1 MSVNGQGA
9 GGRNRPP
16 IDFARLNDALL
27 QQVDSLLAR
36 WLPNGVERNG
46 RWYVG
51 DFDGSPGESANV
63 NMATGQWIDNAA
75 PQEDV
80 GRDLISLYA
89 RIHNCGNAEAAH
101 QLMQDLGWERP
112 QDDAAPPH
120 RVQTPAPAAAQAGP
134 PQADEGV
141 EPPEPPAPPGR
152 GGGGGGGKRP
162 SWRAVVPVP
171 PHAPAPGFTFGF
183 KDKVRDTW
191 VELQPVR
198 TWEYRLDGQ
207 LFGYVARFERVSSD
221 GELVKDTVPRTWCE
235 NLDDD
240 RGLQRWHW
248 KSWEAP
254 RPLYVPA
261 TLLSEGGRLPVV
273 VVEGEKCAEA
283 GHQLLGH
290 EFDFVSWPGG
300 CKTWAMAHWAWLKG
314 RSVVLWPDCDAQRE
328 RLTKAE
334 RDAGVAKDTKRLLP
348 AHKQPGMA
356 AMVHV
361 GSLLVAEQA
370 CAVSICSIPAPGD
383 VGEGWDIA
391 DAIAQGWTADQVRAF
406 IRGAVTFVP
415 PQDEARAKAAASIST
430 PSNAAAGEGEDASR
444 AWRKCL
450 LEASNGAIKP
460 ARENVVL
467 AIDGMAL
474 PDGRWLPGVPDAA
487 GVIGF
492 NEFTN
497 DVIKLK
503 ATPWGTPAGV
513 WDEVDELELG
523 NWLSRTHWLPP
534 MSRQTLEEAVSMVA
548 RRHRYHPARGRFE
561 ALRGTWDGVQRLRT
575 WLLRCCRHAGAVVAG
590 EDESDHLVRL
600 HDLATHDMLGKYL
613 ARVGTWTLMAICAR
627 VLQPGCKH
635 DYMMILE
642 GGQGI
647 GKSTLCRLL
656 GGDWFADTGLILGEK
671 DSYQNLQGVLVYE
684 WGELDAL
691 NRAEIQKVKQF
702 ISSQK
707 DRFRASF
714 DRRPKDYP
722 RQVVFIGTTNENHY
736 LSDPTGNRRFWPV
749 RVERP
754 VDLVWLRANLEQ
766 MFAEAVHCLDKSERF
781 HPSFKEQAELFDPQQ
796 LERTV
801 ENALESAIRRY
812 LYDEDQKIS
821 MNGLNGSLVAEL
833 TLADLLSALGISVD
847 KQTAV
852 MTKQASAALG
862 RMGWERGR
870 ASGRGG
876 AVRPWVYRRP
886 KDDVARHAVPSG
898 SYGSTGPAQGQRE
911 GETADDCPF

>member
-1 MSVNGQGA
+1 MSLNGQGA

-27 QQVDSLLAR
+27 QQVDALLAR

-51 DFDGSPGESANV
+51 DFDGTAGESANV
-63 NMATGQWIDNAA
+63 NMTTGQWIDNAA

-112 QDDAAPPH
+112 QDDTPPP
-120 RVQTPAPAAAQAGP
+120 RPVQTPAPAAADAGP
-134 PQADEGV
+134 QQAVAGG
-141 EPPEPPAPPGR
+141 EPPAPPAPRGR
-152 GGGGGGGKRP
+152 GAGDAGGGKRP
-162 SWRAVVPVP
+162 AWRAVVPVP

-183 KDKVRDTW
+183 KDQKREAW
-191 VELQPVR
+191 VELQAVR
-198 TWEYRLDGQ
+198 TWEYRFGADLY
-207 LFGYVARFERVSSD
+207 GYVARFERVSSD

-261 TLLSEGGRLPVV
+261 TLLSDGNRLPVV

-300 CKTWAMAHWAWLKG
+300 CKTWAMAQWGWLKG
-314 RSVVLWPDCDAQRE
+314 RTVVLWPDCDAQRE
-328 RLTKAE
+328 RLSKAE
-334 RDAGVAKDTKRLLP
+334 RDAGVAKGTKPLLP

-356 AMVHV
+356 AMVHI
-361 GSLLVAEQA
+361 GSLLVADQA
-370 CAVSICSIPAPGD
+370 CAVSICKIPAPGA
-383 VGEGWDIA
+383 VGDGWDIA
-391 DAIAQGWTADQVRAF
+391 DAIAQGWTADQVRDF
-406 IRGAVTFVP
+406 IRAAVAFVP
-415 PQDEARAKAAASIST
+415 PQDEARARAAAIST
-430 PSNAAAGEGEDASR
+430 PSIAAAGDGADDSR
-444 AWRKCL
+444 GWRRGL
-450 LEASNGAIKP
+450 LTAANGSIKP
-460 ARENVVL
+460 ARENAVL
-467 AIDGMAL
+467 AVDGMAL
-474 PDGRWLPGVPDAA
+474 PDGGWLPGVEEAR
-487 GVIGF
+487 GVIAF

-497 DVIKLK
+497 NVEKLK
-503 ATPWGTPAGV
+503 PTPWGTPAGL
-513 WDEVDELELG
+513 WDESDELEMG
-523 NWLSRTHWLPP
+523 DWLSRVHWLPP
-534 MSRQTLEEAVSMVA
+534 MSRQTLEEAVSMVG
-548 RRHRYHPARGRFE
+548 RRHRYHPARARFE
-561 ALRGTWDGVQRLRT
+561 AARGQWDGVQRLRT
-575 WLLRCCRHAGAVVAG
+575 WLLRCCRHAGAAAKG
-590 EDESDHLVRL
+590 ESAADHQARL
-600 HDLATHDMLGKYL
+600 DDLAQHDMLGKYL

-627 VLQPGCKH
+627 VLQAGCKH

-656 GGDWFADTGLILGEK
+656 GGEWFADTGLILGEK

-766 MFAEAVHCLDKSERF
+766 MFAEAVHCLDAGERF

-821 MNGLNGSLVAEL
+821 MNGLNGSLVSEL
-833 TLADLLSALGISVD
+833 TLADLLTALGISVD

-862 RMGWERGR
+862 RMGWDRGR

-886 KDDVARHAVPSG
+886 KDDVARHAMPSG
-898 SYGSTGPAQGQRE
+898 SNGSTGPAQGQHE